1 MSQEIISATDTHPKK
16 ELKRKT
22 PPLLDRAI
30 AFLSSVRFGV
40 FILVI
45 MVILS
50 VLGMIIIQQNVQGF
64 DTYYATRT
72 PAEKLVFAFLGLFD
86 IYHSWYYNL
95 FLLVLSLNIILASID
110 RFPGAWSYIS
120 KPKTDGTKPWILSRP
135 YTTPQTTVDGDA
147 LTAQEKVAEGFRKF
161 GLKPKL
167 VEKNGY
173 LYVFGESGRL
183 NRLGAYIV
191 HVFLLILFLGHFVAL
206 QTGFDADVN
215 MMPGQESD
223 QIELININLDKTE
236 RYAVQLPFT
245 ITCTDVQQ
253 KLLNP
258 NGEIEVSNT
267 LDWRTQIRID
277 DPEYGVTV
285 ADVSLNKPFHYR
297 GYRFFQAQTVPVGS
311 AREMELRLRPADGGQ
326 PVTVNLA
333 RYGTM
338 KGKDGEEISSRMTLE
353 DGTVIEY
360 DSFQPDFILNGGQPD
375 TKSQFFNNPAVVL
388 NVTPPGGNRVKV
400 FAFANDLPDDAPIN
414 APVAGYRW
422 KLQSFE
428 KAPYAHVLSIKFDP
442 YDGAFIAWYVGG
454 TGLMGALVF
463 VFFVSHRRYWAMIEP
478 SEHGN
483 NSIVLAGETN
493 RNFLGF
499 KDRFKRLESAVN
511 KELGIVQEDK

>member
-1 MSQEIISATDTHPKK
+1 MSEEKLSAVRPALKTNKPKA
-16 ELKRKT
+16 
-22 PPLLDRAI
+22 PPIVDRLI
-30 AFLSSVRFGV
+30 AFLSSVKFGV
-40 FILVI
+40 VLLVI
-45 MVILS
+45 MVVLS
-50 VLGMIIIQQNVQGF
+50 VLGMVIIQQNVQGF

-72 PAEKLVFAFLGLFD
+72 PAEKLVFTVLGLFD

-120 KPKTDGTKPWILSRP
+120 KPKTDGTKPWIKSRP
-135 YTTPQTTVDGDA
+135 YTADEAEVSLGSEETQ
-147 LTAQEKVAEGFRKF
+147 QRVAAGFKAF
-161 GLKPKL
+161 GLKPTL
-167 VEKNGY
+167 VEKNGIR
-173 LYVFGESGRL
+173 YVFGESGRL

-215 MMPGQESD
+215 MMPGQQSD

-253 KLLNP
+253 KLINP
-258 NGEIEVSNT
+258 NGQIDVSNT

-277 DPEYGVTV
+277 DPQYGVTV
-285 ADVSLNKPFHYR
+285 ADVSLNNPFHYR

-311 AREMELRLRPADGGQ
+311 AREMELRLRPENGGEAFS
-326 PVTVNLA
+326 VNLA

-338 KGKDGEEISSRMTLE
+338 KGKDGSEISSTITLE
-353 DGTVIEY
+353 DGTVVEY
-360 DSFQPDFILNGGQPD
+360 DSFQPDFVLNGGQPD

-388 NVTPPGGNRVKV
+388 NVTPPAGNRVKV
-400 FAFANDLPDDAPIN
+400 FAFASDLPDDAPIN

-422 KLQSFE
+422 KLESFE

-442 YDGAFIAWYVGG
+442 YDGAFISWYIGG

-463 VFFVSHRRYWAMIEP
+463 VFFVSHRRYWAMVEP
-478 SEHGN
+478 TPDGA
-483 NSIVLAGETN
+483 SIVSIAGETN

-499 KDRFKRLESAVN
+499 KDRFTRLETLVK
-511 KELGIVQEDK
+511 KELGVTEKDS

>member
-1 MSQEIISATDTHPKK
+1 MAQAEIPLVEVPRERAKPKA
-16 ELKRKT
+16 
-22 PPLLDRAI
+22 PPIVDRVI
-30 AFLSSVRFGV
+30 AFLSSVKFGV
-40 FILVI
+40 VLLVI

-50 VLGMIIIQQNVQGF
+50 ILGMVIIQQNVQGF
-64 DTYYATRT
+64 ATYYATRT
-72 PAEKLVFAFLGLFD
+72 PAEKLVFTALGFFD

-95 FLLVLSLNIILASID
+95 FLLVLSLNIVLASID

-120 KPKTDGTKPWILSRP
+120 RPKTDGTKPWLLARP
-135 YTTPQTTVDGDA
+135 HSSQLVEVVHDG
-147 LTAQEKVAEGFRKF
+147 QETQERVAEAFRSF

-167 VEKNGY
+167 VEKNGVR
-173 LYVFGESGRL
+173 YVFGESGRW
-183 NRLGAYIV
+183 NRMGAYIV

-215 MMPGQESD
+215 VMPGQQSD
-223 QIELININLDKTE
+223 QIELIDINLDKTE

-253 KLLNP
+253 KLINP
-258 NGEIEVSNT
+258 NGQIDVSNT

-285 ADVSLNKPFHYR
+285 ADVSLNNPFHYR

-311 AREMELRLRPADGGQ
+311 AREMELRLRPADGGE
-326 PVTVNLA
+326 PVTINLA

-338 KGKDGEEISSRMTLE
+338 RGKDGKEISSSVTLD
-353 DGTVIEY
+353 DGTVVEY
-360 DSFQPDFILNGGQPD
+360 DSFQPDFVLTGGQPD
-375 TKSQFFNNPAVVL
+375 TKTQFFNNPAVIL
-388 NVTPPGGNRVKV
+388 NVTPPGGNRVRV

-442 YDGAFIAWYVGG
+442 YDGAFIAWYIGG
-454 TGLMGALVF
+454 TGLMGALTF
-463 VFFVSHRRYWAMIEP
+463 VFFFSHRRYWAMIE
-478 SEHGN
+478 SDTDGGCAV
-483 NSIVLAGETN
+483 ILAGETN

-499 KDRFKRLESAVN
+499 KDRFN
-511 KELGIVQEDK
+511 KLDETVKYGLGLVEKER

>member
-1 MSQEIISATDTHPKK
+1 MSQAEISAVEVTKERAKPKA
-16 ELKRKT
+16 
-22 PPLLDRAI
+22 PPIVDRII
-30 AFLSSVRFGV
+30 AFLSSVKFGV
-40 FILVI
+40 VLLVI

-50 VLGMIIIQQNVQGF
+50 MLGMVIIQQNVQGF

-72 PAEKLVFAFLGLFD
+72 PAEKLVFTALDFFD
-86 IYHSWYYNL
+86 IYHSWYFNL
-95 FLLVLSLNIILASID
+95 FLLVLSLNIVLASID
-110 RFPGAWSYIS
+110 RFPGAWSYIA
-120 KPKTDGTKPWILSRP
+120 KPKTDGTRPWLLARP
-135 YTTPQTTVDGDA
+135 YKSDLVP
-147 LTAQEKVAEGFRKF
+147 TAGSTDETQRKVAEAFRAF
-161 GLKPKL
+161 GLKPKM
-167 VEKNGY
+167 VERNGA

-215 MMPGQESD
+215 MMPGQQSD
-223 QIELININLDKTE
+223 QIELIDINLDKTE

-253 KLLNP
+253 KLINP
-258 NGEIEVSNT
+258 NGQIDVSNT

-277 DPEYGVTV
+277 DPEYGTTI
-285 ADVSLNKPFHYR
+285 ADVSLNNPFHYR

-311 AREMELRLRPADGGQ
+311 AREMELRLRPADGGA
-326 PVTVNLA
+326 PFNVNLA

-338 KGKDGEEISSRMTLE
+338 KGKDGKSISSIVTLA

-360 DSFQPDFILNGGQPD
+360 DSFQPDFVLNGGQPD
-375 TKSQFFNNPAVVL
+375 TKTQFFNNPAVVL

-422 KLQSFE
+422 KLESFE

-454 TGLMGALVF
+454 TGLMGALAF
-463 VFFVSHRRYWAMIEP
+463 VFFFSHRRYWAMIEP
-478 SEHGN
+478 GENGGS
-483 NSIVLAGETN
+483 SVFLAGETN

-499 KDRFKRLESAVN
+499 KDRFSRLEGHVRSA
-511 KELGIVQEDK
+511 LGKTSEEN

>member
-1 MSQEIISATDTHPKK
+1 MSQAETLPAYNPGKPPKPK
-16 ELKRKT
+16 A
-22 PPLLDRAI
+22 PPLTDRLI
-30 AFLSSVRFGV
+30 AFLSSVKFGV
-40 FILVI
+40 VLLVI

-72 PAEKLVFAFLGLFD
+72 PAEKLVFTFLGLFD

-95 FLLVLSLNIILASID
+95 FLLLLSLNLILASID
-110 RFPGAWSYIS
+110 RFPGAWTYIS
-120 KPKTDGTKPWILSRP
+120 RPKTDGTKPWLLARP
-135 YTTPQTTVDGDA
+135 HNSELRVRKESADS
-147 LTAQEKVAEGFRKF
+147 AQGKIAAAFQKV
-161 GLKPKL
+161 GLKPRMI
-167 VEKNGY
+167 ERNG
-173 LYVFGESGRL
+173 LKYVYGETGRW
-183 NRLGAYIV
+183 NRIGAYIV

-215 MMPGQESD
+215 MLPGQQSD

-253 KLLNP
+253 KLINP
-258 NGEIEVSNT
+258 NGQIDVSNT

-285 ADVSLNKPFHYR
+285 ADVSLNNPFHYR

-311 AREMELRLRPADGGQ
+311 AREMELRLRPAAGGD
-326 PVTVNLA
+326 PIVVNLA

-338 KGKDGEEISSRMTLE
+338 KGRDGKEISSTMKLE
-353 DGTVIEY
+353 DGTSVEY
-360 DSFQPDFILNGGQPD
+360 DSFQPDFVLNGGQPD

-400 FAFANDLPDDAPIN
+400 FAFANELPDDAPIN

-422 KLQSFE
+422 KLEWFE

-442 YDGAFIAWYVGG
+442 YDGAFISWYIGG

-463 VFFVSHRRYWAMIEP
+463 VFFFSHRRYWAMVEP
-478 SEHGN
+478 TDSGDGCY
-483 NSIVLAGETN
+483 IVIAGETN

-499 KDRFKRLESAVN
+499 KDRYNRLESSI
-511 KELGIVQEDK
+511 KEELGFIEKDR

>member
-1 MSQEIISATDTHPKK
+1 MSQLETVVEDTTRKPTKPKAPPITD
-16 ELKRKT
+16 RF
-22 PPLLDRAI
+22 I
-30 AFLSSVRFGV
+30 AFLSSVKFGV
-40 FILVI
+40 VLLVI

-50 VLGMIIIQQNVQGF
+50 VLGMVIIQQNVQGF

-72 PAEKLVFAFLGLFD
+72 PAEKVVFTVLGLFD

-120 KPKTDGTKPWILSRP
+120 RPKTDGTKPWLFARP
-135 YTTPQTTVDGDA
+135 HKTEEK
-147 LTAQEKVAEGFRKF
+147 TAGTDVVATQEKIASAFKKC
-161 GLKPKL
+161 GLNPKL
-167 VEKNGY
+167 VEKNGAR
-173 LYVFGESGRL
+173 YVYGETGRW
-183 NRLGAYIV
+183 NRMGAYIV
-191 HVFLLILFLGHFVAL
+191 HVFLLTLFLGHFVAL

-215 MMPGQESD
+215 MMPGQQSD

-253 KLLNP
+253 KLINP
-258 NGEIEVSNT
+258 NGQIDVSNT

-285 ADVSLNKPFHYR
+285 ADVSLNNPFHYR

-311 AREMELRLRPADGGQ
+311 AREMELRLRPADGGDAF
-326 PVTVNLA
+326 TVNLA

-338 KGKDGEEISSRMTLE
+338 KGKDGTEISSTVTLD

-360 DSFQPDFILNGGQPD
+360 DSFQPDFVLNGGQPD

-414 APVAGYRW
+414 APVGGYRW
-422 KLQSFE
+422 KLESFE

-442 YDGAFIAWYVGG
+442 YDGAFIAWYIGG

-478 SEHGN
+478 DESGG
-483 NSIVLAGETN
+483 SRYLLAGETN

-499 KDRFKRLESAVN
+499 KDRFSRLENAVN
-511 KELGIVQEDK
+511 QELGLIEKDK